1 MTYKGIWF
9 YVLSGSGKTY
19 ISNQISK
26 KIKNSFIIDGDKLRK
41 FVSPELS
48 YSLSDRKI
56 SNKRALGLAK
66 ITISNKYF
74 PIISSAYFNP
84 KIYSKAKKIKIKVI
98 KIIGESSVV
107 GKKLKGRKNVVGRS
121 IKQPNINCEVFT
133 NKYSKVCFGRFWKN
147 KTWRI

>member
-9 YVLSGSGKTY
+9 YGLSGSGKTY

-41 FVSPELS
+41 FVSPELG
-48 YSLSDRKI
+48 YSLGDRKI

-74 PIISSAYFNP
+74 PIVSSAYLDP
-84 KIYSKAKKIKIKVI
+84 KICIKAKKIKIKVI
-98 KIIGESSVV
+98 KIIRENSVV
-107 GKKLKGRKNVVGRS
+107 GKKLKGRKNVVGRF
-121 IKQPNINCEVFT
+121 IKQPNLKTKIYINSMKHKKINLT
-133 NKYSKVCFGRFWKN
+133 SLIN
-147 KTWRI
+147 